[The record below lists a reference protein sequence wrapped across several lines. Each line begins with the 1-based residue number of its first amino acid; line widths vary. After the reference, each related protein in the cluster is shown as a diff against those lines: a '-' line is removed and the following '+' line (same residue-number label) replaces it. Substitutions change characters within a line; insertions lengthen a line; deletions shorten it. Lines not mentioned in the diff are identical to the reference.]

1 MIKSFEGG
9 RGLAA
14 LFVALFHLGVGAA
27 YIPPIRNGYLFVDL
41 FFVLSGFLIFT
52 AYSGRLGDGPAIR
65 SFLIR
70 RFGRLFPLLIF
81 ATVAYV
87 GLQNLIIFT
96 KSLAIA
102 HGYASFFKAPGL
114 LVYQIPTVAEIVST
128 LTLTHS
134 LGLFDKLILNYA
146 SWSISTEFYAYLLF
160 AALCFLLKGRTR
172 IIAFA
177 IISLA
182 GFLVTAWAS
191 VVVHQCLQVG
201 RCFDVSYDFGFTRCI
216 SSFLLGALTCHFG
229 RSFQFDANRL
239 QLVALTL
246 MAALFLL
253 VDAYPL
259 VAFGFSITCSLFIL
273 SISRDTGF
281 LSRLLSRRPFQ
292 VLGERSYSIYMMHPV
307 VLLPLISYLN
317 HIKSFGMG
325 ALLMLAYVAVLVLVS
340 GWTYRFIENPFRLFF
355 NRLAGASSSASGI
368 VSQSV

>member
-1 MIKSFEGG
+1 M
-9 RGLAA
+9 
-14 LFVALFHLGVGAA
+14 FVALFHLRIGAA

-41 FFVLSGFLIFT
+41 FFVLSGFLIFS
-52 AYSGRLGDGPAIR
+52 AYSGKLENIPAVR

-81 ATVAYV
+81 ATIAYV
-87 GLQNLIIFT
+87 GLQNLIVFA
-96 KSLAIA
+96 KSQAIA

-114 LVYQIPTVAEIVST
+114 LLYQMPTAAEIVST

-146 SWSISTEFYAYLLF
+146 SWSISTEFYAYVLF
-160 AALCFLLKGRTR
+160 AALCFALKGRTR
-172 IIAFA
+172 IITFA

-191 VVVHQCLQVG
+191 LVVHQCLQVG
-201 RCFDVSYDFGFTRCI
+201 RCFDVSYDFGFARCI

-229 RSFQFDANRL
+229 RFFQFDVNRL
-239 QLVALTL
+239 QLAALTL
-246 MAALFLL
+246 LAALFLL

-259 VAFGFSITCSLFIL
+259 LSFGFSTACSLFIL
-273 SISRDTGF
+273 SIRRDTGF
-281 LSRLLSRRPFQ
+281 LSRLLSSKPFQ

-307 VLLPLISYLN
+307 VLLPLTSYLG
-317 HIKSFGMG
+317 HINSFGMG
-325 ALLMLAYVAVLVLVS
+325 TLVMFFYVTVLVLVS

-355 NRLAGASSSASGI
+355 NRLAGESSSTSSMAA
-368 VSQSV
+368 QSN